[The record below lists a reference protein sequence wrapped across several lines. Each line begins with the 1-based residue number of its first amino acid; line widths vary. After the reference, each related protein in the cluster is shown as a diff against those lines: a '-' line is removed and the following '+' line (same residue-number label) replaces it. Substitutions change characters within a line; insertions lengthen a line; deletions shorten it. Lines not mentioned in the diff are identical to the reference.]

1 MWGQF
6 NMPII
11 QMIHVI
17 TIVKVTIVYLEK
29 KNVLYL
35 LTLPLRW
42 PALDRLHQKTHK

>member
-17 TIVKVTIVYLEK
+17 TIAQVTIVYLEK
-29 KNVLYL
+29 KHIL
-35 LTLPLRW
+35 LINAATTL
-42 PALDRLHQKTHK
+42 TSFE

>member
-17 TIVKVTIVYLEK
+17 TIAEVTIVYLEK
-29 KNVLYL
+29 KIFYL

-42 PALDRLHQKTHK
+42 PDLDRLHQTTHK